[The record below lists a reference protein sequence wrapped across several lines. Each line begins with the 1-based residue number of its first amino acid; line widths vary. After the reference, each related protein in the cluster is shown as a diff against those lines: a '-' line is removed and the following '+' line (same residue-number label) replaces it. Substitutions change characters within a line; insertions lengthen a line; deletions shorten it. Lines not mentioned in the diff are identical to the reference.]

1 MAQYKSCIITSKG
14 QQLMAKIIAGRS
26 GATFTKM
33 RFSDYQY
40 QDSSLEGLT
49 SLNSIKQEQDFSDK
63 KILNGTSLQLTA
75 AITNRNLTSGYYIKT
90 IGVYANDPDYGE
102 ILYAVFQAIVPAWMP
117 PYKGTSESSAT
128 FNVALTVGN
137 TSNVTVTI
145 KGSAVVTQDELNALT
160 VTVNDNYKKLS
171 QAYLSLENDG
181 VYINYND

>member
-1 MAQYKSCIITSKG
+1 MAQYKSCIITKKG
-14 QQLMAKIIAGRS
+14 QSLMAKIIAGRT

-40 QDSSLEGLT
+40 QDNSLESLT
-49 SLNSIKQEQDFSDK
+49 KLDSVKQEQLFSDK

-75 AITNRNLTSGYYIKT
+75 AITNKTLNEGYYIKT
-90 IGVYANDPDYGE
+90 IGVYANDPDEGE
-102 ILYAVFQAIVPAWMP
+102 ILYAVFQAVVPAWMP

-145 KGSAVVTQDELNALT
+145 KGSAVVTQDELNALA

-171 QAYLSLENDG
+171 QAYLSVESDG
-181 VYINYND
+181 VYINYNN

>member
-1 MAQYKSCIITSKG
+1 MAQYKSCIITKKG
-14 QQLMAKIIAGRS
+14 QSLMAKIIAGRT

-40 QDSSLEGLT
+40 QDNSLE
-49 SLNSIKQEQDFSDK
+49 SLSKIDSVKQEQTFSDK

-75 AITNRNLTSGYYIKT
+75 AITNKTLNEGYYIKT
-90 IGVYANDPDYGE
+90 IGVYANDPDEGE
-102 ILYAVFQAIVPAWMP
+102 ILYAVFQAVVPAWMP

-171 QAYLSLENDG
+171 QAYLSIESDG
-181 VYINYND
+181 VYINYTK